1 MAKKKDEA
9 QTTETPLL
17 EVPVLGKSRAKSGAK
32 KPAAKRAQSQKS
44 AKGTKAGAKAVAKTP
59 AAPKTSKA
67 PEADAGL
74 FEGSLFAD
82 DAFDIVTDAAVVA
95 AAEDPAPSAEP
106 EVRAAPALEEPK
118 EPKEERKAKEAKE
131 AKEEKAPKRLG
142 AKRRERKKPVLPEND
157 ADIPFDPMTLPE
169 PPGGFTGVLSKP
181 VDPKMPNTAPARL
194 PDHLLVERARLAL
207 EDEEALRQKKG
218 RLGLGTRTNPL
229 TAKLRGLLYEALED
243 AADRLV
249 GRAPDE
255 FNLVPLNPVRVVL
268 ALSGGRDSMALLDVA
283 ARLLK
288 EKSQSLL
295 SQLTAVY
302 VNHGLS
308 PNADQWEAH
317 CRTECERRGV
327 PFRAVRV
334 SVTPEGDGVEA
345 RARELRYKALADE
358 AVKLE
363 ADIVMTAHHEDD
375 RIETFLIQWL
385 RGAGPEGLAAFPRE
399 RMLTSPGA
407 LPLSGAAAA
416 SAADQEPSLFSEA
429 DSALGAMAGE
439 DNSNTQDPHPL
450 HAGGLMLV
458 RPWCEVPA
466 EDIHRYVRNM
476 KLKWVEDES
485 NADPSFIRNRIRN
498 EVLPLL
504 ESIRPGFRA
513 AAARSVALVAETC
526 EVLKSVAQT
535 DLERCRSTRNPQA
548 LSIFAL
554 LQLVPSRQAWC
565 LRAWMAEHGMAAP
578 SKARLEEMLRQLREA
593 SSDINVH
600 VRVKD
605 REVRRWGSDLVV
617 RDAEPEAPETQG
629 DAAVRTETI
638 RFTGGDWTLP
648 DRGGVLAVIPCA
660 EDEPGIALTRLLDP
674 DARIEVSNRRGG
686 AKMKLW
692 PARPS
697 APLKDL
703 YIEAEIPAFERP
715 AMPLLRING
724 ALVYASGLGLDLRQ
738 ADDPVKHPERV
749 RFEFHKQK
757 GLWEAAGPVN
767 FADLP
772 DALRREKE
780 EARKK
785 DARARRR
792 EDARRK
798 LEARAKKESGR
809 K

>member
-1 MAKKKDEA
+1 MAKKTDEA
-9 QTTETPLL
+9 QTTGTTVL
-17 EVPVLGKSRAKSGAK
+17 EMPVLVRRRAKSAKALTKSPAK
-32 KPAAKRAQSQKS
+32 KPAAKRSKKAETTDVS
-44 AKGTKAGAKAVAKTP
+44 ATP
-59 AAPKTSKA
+59 SVPESSAETVQA
-67 PEADAGL
+67 PEPAQ
-74 FEGSLFAD
+74 
-82 DAFDIVTDAAVVA
+82 VA
-95 AAEDPAPSAEP
+95 ASAEIP
-106 EVRAAPALEEPK
+106 AAAPAPLDK
-118 EPKEERKAKEAKE
+118 M
-131 AKEEKAPKRLG
+131 G
-142 AKRRERKKPVLPEND
+142 AKRREPKMPVLPEND
-157 ADIPFDPMTLPE
+157 ADIPFDPMSLPE

-181 VDPKMPNTAPARL
+181 VDPTMPNTAPARL
-194 PDHLLVERARLAL
+194 PDHHLVERARLAF
-207 EDEEALRQKKG
+207 EDEEALRAKKR

-229 TAKLRGLLYEALED
+229 TTKLRGLLYEALED

-308 PNADQWEAH
+308 PNASRWEEH

-327 PFRAVRV
+327 PFRAVK
-334 SVTPEGDGVEA
+334 VTVKPEGDGIEA
-345 RARELRYKALADE
+345 RARELRYKALAAE
-358 AVKLE
+358 AIKLE

-375 RIETFLIQWL
+375 RIETFLIQWM

-407 LPLSGAAAA
+407 LPFAS
-416 SAADQEPSLFSEA
+416 SAAVVAGAEVSAPSASSAPKEPVQASLFDDPQPSLFAPEPDKASKP
-429 DSALGAMAGE
+429 STGIPGLPGM
-439 DNSNTQDPHPL
+439 S
-450 HAGGLMLV
+450 GGLMLV
-458 RPWCEVPA
+458 RPWCAVPA
-466 EDIHRYVRNM
+466 KEIHKYARNM

-485 NADPSFIRNRIRN
+485 NAAPTFVRNRIRN

-526 EVLKSVAQT
+526 EVLKSVAET
-535 DLERCRSTRNPQA
+535 DLERCRSTRNPKA

-554 LQLVPSRQAWC
+554 LQLVPARQAWC
-565 LRAWMAEHGMAAP
+565 LRAWMAEHGMLAP

-593 SSDINVH
+593 GSDINLN
-600 VRVKD
+600 VRMKEK
-605 REVRRWGSDLVV
+605 EVRRWGSDLVV
-617 RDAEPEAPETQG
+617 REAAPELPDTLG
-629 DAAVRTETI
+629 DALRTENLI
-638 RFTGGDWTLP
+638 YTGGDWMLP
-648 DRGGVLAVIPCA
+648 DWGGVLAVILC
-660 EDEPGIALTRLLDP
+660 EGDEPGIALERLAAE
-674 DARIEVSNRRGG
+674 DAVIEISNRRGG

-715 AMPLLRING
+715 ALPLLRLDG

-738 ADDPVKHPERV
+738 ADDPATFPQRV
-749 RFEFHKQK
+749 RFEFHRQK
-757 GLWEAAGPVN
+757 GLWEEGHPAN

-772 DALRREKE
+772 DDLRREKE
-780 EARKK
+780 G
-785 DARARRR
+785 ARRR
-792 EDARRK
+792 EARERRRVDTRRK